1 MFKPCCVKLQ
11 KSLMTYNLCDPDFYR
26 VVDVESEEIDVE
38 EEGTDE
44 DAEPETEEEKAEREF
59 SERQEAYE
67 NMNPLERFFADASEE
82 MVTVQVP
89 ASALQAAVPAAEAE
103 APVEEAPADSVELIE
118 DKAIAAVNSI
128 QEAAQQAVELIQEA
142 KQAPAPGTESD
153 IQEAQFTDTDE
164 GYQGAAKIFNDPMSA
179 WLSQI

>member
-1 MFKPCCVKLQ
+1 
-11 KSLMTYNLCDPDFYR
+11 
-26 VVDVESEEIDVE
+26 
-38 EEGTDE
+38 
-44 DAEPETEEEKAEREF
+44 
-59 SERQEAYE
+59 
-67 NMNPLERFFADASEE
+67 MNPLERFFADASEE

-89 ASALQAAVPAAEAE
+89 ASALQAAVPAEAAEAE

-128 QEAAQQAVELIQEA
+128 QEAAQQAVDLIQEA
-142 KQAPAPGTESD
+142 KQAPAPGAEDD
-153 IQEAQFTDTDE
+153 IKEAQFADTDE